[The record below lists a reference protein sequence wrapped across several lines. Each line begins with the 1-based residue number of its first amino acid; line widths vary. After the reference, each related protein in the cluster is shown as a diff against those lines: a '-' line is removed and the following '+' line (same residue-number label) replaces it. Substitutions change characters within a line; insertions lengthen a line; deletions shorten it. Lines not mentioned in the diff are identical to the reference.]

1 MSAQH
6 ATGAG
11 ALAGITIIELAG
23 IGPAPMAAML
33 LADMGA
39 TVLRIDRREPVALGI
54 PREPRYNLL
63 LRNRTSIELD
73 LKRPEAAALV
83 LDLVENADALIEG
96 FRPGVM
102 ERLGLGPESCLARN
116 PRLVYGRV
124 TGWGQD
130 GPLAQA
136 AGHDINYVALTGAL
150 DAIGRQGQP
159 PTPPLALLGD
169 FAGGGLYLALG
180 ILAALVERARSG
192 LGQVVDAAM
201 VDGVASLS
209 TAFYGLAAAGVWQ
222 AERGTNL
229 IDSGA
234 PFYDVYA
241 CRDGRYVSIGPL
253 EPKFFRQLLALLE
266 LPDELASWQAD
277 RRHWP
282 ELRTRLAH
290 AFSRRTRDEWS
301 ALLEGTDACFSPVLS
316 FDEAPGH
323 PHLRARG
330 TFVEVDGITQPAP
343 APRLSRSTAPVPAPV
358 AAPLQGARALEAL
371 EGWLSPAALDRVR
384 SQDLFADGP

>member
-1 MSAQH
+1 MSAQQ
-6 ATGAG
+6 TPGAG
-11 ALAGITIIELAG
+11 ALAGLTLIELEG

-39 TVLRIDRREPVALGI
+39 TVLRIQRRDPVAQGI
-54 PREPRYNLL
+54 QREPRFNLL

-73 LKRPEAAALV
+73 LKRPESAALV

-102 ERLGLGPESCLARN
+102 ERLGLGPDACLARN

-124 TGWGQD
+124 TGWGQT
-130 GPLAQA
+130 GPLALS
-136 AGHDINYVALTGAL
+136 AGHDINYLAITGAL
-150 DAIGRQGQP
+150 EAIGRQGQP

-180 ILAALVERARSG
+180 ILAALIERARSG

-209 TAFYGLAAAGVWQ
+209 TAFHGLAAAGVWRT
-222 AERGTNL
+222 ERGTNL

-241 CRDGRYVSIGPL
+241 CRDGRYVSVGPL
-253 EPKFFRQLLALLE
+253 EAKFFKTLLTLLE
-266 LPDELASWQAD
+266 LPAELAAWQSD
-277 RRHWP
+277 RARWP
-282 ELRTRLAH
+282 ALREQLAH
-290 AFSRRTRDEWS
+290 AFAGRSREEWT
-301 ALLEGTDACFSPVLS
+301 ARLEGTDACFAPVLS
-316 FDEAPGH
+316 FDEAPNH

-330 TFVEVDGITQPAP
+330 TFAEVDGIAQPAA
-343 APRLSRSTAPVPAPV
+343 APRLSRSTAPPITPV
-358 AAPLQGARALEAL
+358 AAPLRGTTALATLGRWLPPDALERARAQ
-371 EGWLSPAALDRVR
+371 G
-384 SQDLFADGP
+384 LFE